1 MAGDWIKMRTN
12 LRTHPKVVRI
22 SSALQCDALR
32 VIGALWAV
40 WSIADEHATIIDGAG
55 HLDGYSLEDLSA
67 VIGFPGFAEQLARVG
82 WVAECDEHA
91 NNGGKCLIFKDFET
105 HNGASAK
112 TRGIDSARK
121 RAERKSSGASASSS
135 SRPKVV
141 RETADKTR
149 TREETEKRRDMST
162 KTTHSTYNEDVSSS
176 SPDEPVSEQNQQPSV
191 PAAGTAEREALQ
203 VLREHGFVKAE
214 ISADIRR
221 LVADGADRE
230 LWTFA
235 AKLGSDQGKGIAFV
249 TGVVRNKLADRAK
262 KAGGASEDRP
272 SDVTVQDW
280 RETRSGI
287 EGRAAELGIR
297 PWDGIS
303 EQYPQ
308 YKARVILA
316 DRQARGEQMP
326 EVIRGLFSR
335 AGVGA

>member
-55 HLDGYSLEDLSA
+55 HLDGYSLDDLSA

-91 NNGGKCLIFKDFET
+91 HNGGKCLIFKDFET

-112 TRGIDSARK
+112 TRGIDAARK

-162 KTTHSTYNEDVSSS
+162 KTTHSTSTEDVSSS
-176 SPDEPVSEQNQQPSV
+176 SLDEQVSGESQQPSV

-214 ISADIRR
+214 IGVDMRR

-230 LWTFA
+230 LWSFA
-235 AKLGSDQGKGIAFV
+235 AKLGRDQGKTLTFV
-249 TGVVRNKLADRAK
+249 LGVVRNKLADRAK

-272 SDVTVQDW
+272 SDVPAQDW
-280 RETRSGI
+280 RETRPGI
-287 EGRAAELGIR
+287 EGRAAELGIK

-308 YKARVILA
+308 YRARVILA
-316 DRQARGEQMP
+316 DRAAKGEAMP
-326 EVIRGLFSR
+326 GGIAALV
-335 AGVGA
+335 AKVGVGA